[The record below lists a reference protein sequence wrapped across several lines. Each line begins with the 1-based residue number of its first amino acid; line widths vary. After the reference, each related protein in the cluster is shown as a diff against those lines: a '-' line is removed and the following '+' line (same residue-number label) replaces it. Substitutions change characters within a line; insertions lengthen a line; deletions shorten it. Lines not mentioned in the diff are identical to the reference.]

1 MSTLF
6 SSFRNRH
13 MLIAIY
19 LLCALVAMLFLSIAA
34 SAGDQ
39 ENSTG
44 KSAESEGSP
53 PSFSQA
59 PVDQSQGASPRW
71 TISADAIILDRIGN
85 VNRTLVER
93 VPAGTVPLPN
103 LATAPGTEAL
113 NSN

>member
-1 MSTLF
+1 
-6 SSFRNRH
+6 
-13 MLIAIY
+13 
-19 LLCALVAMLFLSIAA
+19 
-34 SAGDQ
+34 
-39 ENSTG
+39 

-93 VPAGTVPLPN
+93 VPGTVPLPN
-103 LATAPGTEAL
+103 LSTTPGTEAL
-113 NSN
+113 NSNNFPQGFSPGPRIGVIRHGDSGYDLEVLYFQTAGWSSTRSV